1 MKYIDNFLKILK
13 TDRNTFATYVL
24 TLITVY
30 LAVDRIVEMLFM
42 VFTGVSISYW
52 GPIQYTLAL
61 ACPVFA
67 YLFAPSSSFGK
78 VKSEKVTLFYTFVIG
93 LYIIALSMFTQWLN
107 AAAWL
112 LLISVPN
119 YVDIITNFSN
129 LVQPAFTALAL
140 YLPLVTF
147 MPMIKWIIL
156 GVDDSKDM
164 TRSLWD
170 YKGISLSDTSKNHG
184 AFTCDMFM
192 FKDKESG
199 KSIHFHE
206 EKRYSSFL
214 VCGGS
219 GTGKTS
225 LVFEPMIAKDLE
237 RKFFFREMG
246 KEMGFTALKTGIAT
260 LNCPYD
266 NDYLNE
272 NFSLNMITP
281 TFSKESV
288 YKTYMSKLILDSSS
302 DKITYKNLGLS
313 ILSPDFEIMNHMIK
327 VCKNFK
333 FKYNIIDPVNP
344 DSIGLNPFVY
354 DSSDKIAITISSVL
368 KTMYNDAHHEIED
381 AYRED
386 VSRQAIENVA
396 ILLKEMYPRMHEGM
410 LPNLE
415 DMLKMLTNFE
425 LIEKMCEILAANEE
439 LAEKYSMQ
447 ISYFKKNFYSNG
459 VNKHDTEKSIVAAV
473 SQLDNLLRLPG
484 VKSILCNRTNN
495 IDFDKS
501 LANGEINFICSR
513 RGDLGV
519 YSSKAF
525 GIFYLLSMQNAV
537 LRRPGTEKTRV
548 PNFLYIDEFPDY
560 MCLATESIFTMYR
573 KYRVGT
579 TIAIQN
585 ITQLDSNRAKS
596 LKDTILSNCANKIF
610 LGGST
615 PEELDWWSK
624 EFGTKREW
632 TYGASM
638 DMSKLEY
645 DSKVSGVKWAWVPY
659 FQAGKLNSMV
669 FKNGCYKIKLDSG
682 KSQVGE
688 ALLNF
693 MDSKYN
699 QPQSVKTYD
708 FTRFSKNTVQSDDSE
723 SNSSTKFDFK
733 NVKFDEG
740 DNGTNPVQTD
750 TTDTDFLFD
759 DNDPIISNPK
769 KKK

>member
-1 MKYIDNFLKILK
+1 MKLIDNFLKKLK

-42 VFTGVSISYW
+42 IFTGVSISYW
-52 GPIQYTLAL
+52 GPIKYTFAL

-67 YLFAPSSSFGK
+67 YLFAPSSAFGK
-78 VKSEKVTLFYTFVIG
+78 VKSEKVTLFYTYVIG
-93 LYIIALSMFTQWLN
+93 LYIISLSMFTQWLN
-107 AAAWL
+107 AVAWI

-119 YVDIITNFSN
+119 YVEIITNFSD

-140 YLPLVTF
+140 YLPLVTV

-170 YKGISLSDTSKNHG
+170 YKGISLADSSKNHG

-192 FKDKESG
+192 FKDKETG
-199 KSIHFHE
+199 KSVHFHE

-225 LVFEPMIAKDLE
+225 LIFEPMIAKDLE

-272 NFSLNMITP
+272 NFSLNMLKP
-281 TFSKESV
+281 VDSKESV

-302 DKITYKNLGLS
+302 DKIIYKNLGLTV
-313 ILSPDFEIMNHMIK
+313 ISPDFEIASHMVK

-333 FKYNIIDPVNP
+333 FKYNIIDPTNP

-354 DSSDKIAITISSVL
+354 DDADKIAITISSVL
-368 KTMYNDAHHEIED
+368 KSMYSDSHHDTEEAYKED
-381 AYRED
+381 I
-386 VSRQAIENVA
+386 SRQALENLA

-415 DMLKMLTNFE
+415 DMLKMLTNYD

-439 LAEKYSMQ
+439 LAEKYSVQ
-447 ISYFKKNFYSNG
+447 IGYFKKNFYQNG
-459 VNKHDTEKSIVAAV
+459 INRHETEKALVAPV
-473 SQLDNLLRLPG
+473 SQLDNLIRLPG

-501 LANGEINFICSR
+501 LANGEITFVCSR

-537 LRRPGTEKTRV
+537 LRRPGVEKTRV

-560 MCLATESIFTMYR
+560 MCLGTESIFTMYR

-585 ITQLDSNRAKS
+585 LTQLESNRSKS
-596 LKDTILSNCANKIF
+596 LKETIISNCANKIF

-615 PEELDWWSK
+615 PDELEWWSK

-632 TYGASM
+632 KFGSSM

-645 DSKVSGVKWAWVPY
+645 DSKVSGVEWKWVAY

-688 ALLNF
+688 AMLNF

-699 QPQSVKTYD
+699 QPQSIKTYN
-708 FTRFSKNTVQSDDSE
+708 FTKYSTGESE
-723 SNSSTKFDFK
+723 SNSEESNKQYKFDPKNIDFK
-733 NVKFDEG
+733 
-740 DNGTNPVQTD
+740 DNNNEMNPVQTD
-750 TTDTDFLFD
+750 ITDSDFLFD
-759 DNDPIISNPK
+759 NNDPIISNPK
-769 KKK
+769 KNK

>member
-1 MKYIDNFLKILK
+1 MKLIDNFLKKLK

-42 VFTGVSISYW
+42 IFTGVSISYW
-52 GPIQYTLAL
+52 GPIKYTFAL

-67 YLFAPSSSFGK
+67 YLFAPSSAFGK
-78 VKSEKVTLFYTFVIG
+78 IKSEKVTLFYTYVIG
-93 LYIIALSMFTQWLN
+93 LYIISLSMFTQWLN
-107 AAAWL
+107 AVAWI

-119 YVDIITNFSN
+119 YVEIITNFSD

-140 YLPLVTF
+140 YLPLVTV

-170 YKGISLSDTSKNHG
+170 YKGISLADSSKNHG

-192 FKDKESG
+192 FKDKETG
-199 KSIHFHE
+199 KSVHFHE

-225 LVFEPMIAKDLE
+225 LIFEPMIAKDLE

-272 NFSLNMITP
+272 NFSLNMLKP
-281 TFSKESV
+281 TDSKESV

-302 DKITYKNLGLS
+302 DKIIYKNLGLTV
-313 ILSPDFEIMNHMIK
+313 ISPDFEIASHMVK

-333 FKYNIIDPVNP
+333 LKYNIIDPTNP

-354 DSSDKIAITISSVL
+354 DDADKIAITISSVL
-368 KTMYNDAHHEIED
+368 KSMYSDSHHDTEESYKED
-381 AYRED
+381 I
-386 VSRQAIENVA
+386 SRQALENLA

-415 DMLKMLTNFE
+415 DMLKMLTNYD

-439 LAEKYSMQ
+439 LAEKYTVQ
-447 ISYFKKNFYSNG
+447 IGYFKKNFYQNG
-459 VNKHDTEKSIVAAV
+459 INRHETEKALVAPV
-473 SQLDNLLRLPG
+473 SQLDNLIRLPG

-501 LANGEINFICSR
+501 LANGEITFVCSR

-537 LRRPGTEKTRV
+537 LRRPGVEKTRV

-560 MCLATESIFTMYR
+560 MCLGTESIFTMYR

-585 ITQLDSNRAKS
+585 LTQLESNRAKS
-596 LKDTILSNCANKIF
+596 LKETIISNCANKIF

-615 PEELDWWSK
+615 PDELEWWSK

-632 TYGASM
+632 KFGSSM

-645 DSKVSGVKWAWVPY
+645 DSKVSGVEWKWVPY

-688 ALLNF
+688 AMLNF

-699 QPQSVKTYD
+699 QPQSIKTYS
-708 FTRFSKNTVQSDDSE
+708 FTKYSTGESE
-723 SNSSTKFDFK
+723 SNSDESNKQFKFDPKNIDFK
-733 NVKFDEG
+733 
-740 DNGTNPVQTD
+740 DNNNEMNPVQTD
-750 TTDTDFLFD
+750 ITDSDFLFD
-759 DNDPIISNPK
+759 NNDPIISNHK
-769 KKK
+769 KNK

>member
-1 MKYIDNFLKILK
+1 MKLIDNFLKKLK

-42 VFTGVSISYW
+42 IFTGVSISYW
-52 GPIQYTLAL
+52 GPIKYTFAL

-67 YLFAPSSSFGK
+67 YLFAPSSAFGK
-78 VKSEKVTLFYTFVIG
+78 VKSEKVTLFYTYVIG
-93 LYIIALSMFTQWLN
+93 LYIISLSMFTQWLN
-107 AAAWL
+107 AVAWI

-119 YVDIITNFSN
+119 YVEIITNFSD

-140 YLPLVTF
+140 YLPLVTV

-170 YKGISLSDTSKNHG
+170 YKGISLADSSKNHG

-192 FKDKESG
+192 FKDKETG
-199 KSIHFHE
+199 KSVHFHE

-225 LVFEPMIAKDLE
+225 LIFEPMIAKDLE

-272 NFSLNMITP
+272 NFSLNMLKP
-281 TFSKESV
+281 VDSKESV

-302 DKITYKNLGLS
+302 DKIIYKNLGLTV
-313 ILSPDFEIMNHMIK
+313 ISPDFEIASHMVK

-333 FKYNIIDPVNP
+333 FKYNIIDPTNP

-354 DSSDKIAITISSVL
+354 DDADKIAITISSVL
-368 KTMYNDAHHEIED
+368 KSMYSDSHHDTEEAYKED
-381 AYRED
+381 I
-386 VSRQAIENVA
+386 SRQALENLA

-415 DMLKMLTNFE
+415 DMLKMLTNYD

-439 LAEKYSMQ
+439 LAEKYTVQ
-447 ISYFKKNFYSNG
+447 IGYFKKNFYQNG
-459 VNKHDTEKSIVAAV
+459 INRHETEKALVAPV
-473 SQLDNLLRLPG
+473 SQLDNLIRLPG

-501 LANGEINFICSR
+501 LANGEITFVCSR

-537 LRRPGTEKTRV
+537 LRRPGVEKTRV

-560 MCLATESIFTMYR
+560 MCLGTESIFTMYR

-585 ITQLDSNRAKS
+585 LTQLESNRSKS
-596 LKDTILSNCANKIF
+596 LKETIISNCANKIF

-615 PEELDWWSK
+615 PDELEWWSK

-632 TYGASM
+632 KFGSSM

-645 DSKVSGVKWAWVPY
+645 DSKVSGVEWKWVAY

-688 ALLNF
+688 AMLNF

-699 QPQSVKTYD
+699 QPQSIKTYN
-708 FTRFSKNTVQSDDSE
+708 FTKYSIGSSE
-723 SNSSTKFDFK
+723 SNNDESNKPYKFDPKNIDFK
-733 NVKFDEG
+733 
-740 DNGTNPVQTD
+740 DNNNEMNPVQTD
-750 TTDTDFLFD
+750 ITDSDFLFD
-759 DNDPIISNPK
+759 NNDPIISNPK
-769 KKK
+769 KNK